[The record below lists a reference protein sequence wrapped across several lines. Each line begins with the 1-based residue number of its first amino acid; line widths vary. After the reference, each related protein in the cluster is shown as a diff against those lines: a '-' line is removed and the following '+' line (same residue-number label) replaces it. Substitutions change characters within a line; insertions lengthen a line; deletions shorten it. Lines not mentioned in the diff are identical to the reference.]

1 MNAIIL
7 NFCKSIFNAHFLI
20 KKLIKNKKYTLKAQF
35 NDVFNAQLNCE
46 LNFQLNSELN
56 PQLINNKTGFDS
68 PSSQT
73 ILNFKF
79 LIFNLIVLL
88 FFVFPV
94 SSFAKNPTATGDSTK
109 YLTAKDTLFI
119 SLDERT
125 GEKIFEHYIAPKQN
139 LYRLARFYGMNEEEL
154 FPYNPTLKSN
164 IVGIG
169 QMIRVP
175 IPNPAIRRF
184 KGDNFKRW
192 KFAPIVIVV
201 KKGDNLFN
209 IAKRMFRM
217 PVDSVMKWNN
227 MTTQTVSIGQRLHV
241 GWMSLDG
248 VPDSLR
254 SMRKEG
260 AEAIRSKMLA
270 DDFKKQKKAVQ
281 QSGAAFWQLKGNA
294 KTDLYCLH
302 RTAKAGTVIAVQN
315 TMNNKTVYTKVIGPM
330 PENVYGHETIIVV
343 APSVAKLLAAKDEKF
358 FVKIKYQ

>member
-1 MNAIIL
+1 MNAL
-7 NFCKSIFNAHFLI
+7 R
-20 KKLIKNKKYTLKAQF
+20 
-35 NDVFNAQLNCE
+35 
-46 LNFQLNSELN
+46 
-56 PQLINNKTGFDS
+56 
-68 PSSQT
+68 

-79 LIFNLIVLL
+79 LIFNLL

-94 SSFAKNPTATGDSTK
+94 ASFAKNPTTTGDSTK

-119 SLDERT
+119 CLDERT
-125 GEKIFEHYIAPKQN
+125 GEKVFEHYIAPKQN

-169 QMIRVP
+169 QKVNVP

-192 KFAPIVIVV
+192 KFAPIVIIV

-227 MTTQTVSIGQRLHV
+227 MTTQTVSVGQRLHV

-260 AEAIRSKMLA
+260 AADIRSKMLA
-270 DDFKKQKKAVQ
+270 DDFKKQKKTVQ
-281 QSGAAFWQLKGNA
+281 ESGAAFWQLKGNA

-358 FVKIKYQ
+358 FVRIKYQ

>member
-7 NFCKSIFNAHFLI
+7 NFCKSIFNSKFLR
-20 KKLIKNKKYTLKAQF
+20 Q
-35 NDVFNAQLNCE
+35 
-46 LNFQLNSELN
+46 
-56 PQLINNKTGFDS
+56 DS
-68 PSSQT
+68 PLA
-73 ILNFKF
+73 IFNFKF
-79 LIFNLIVLL
+79 LILNSFTPLSIVVFL
-88 FFVFPV
+88 FLPLP
-94 SSFAKNPTATGDSTK
+94 SFAKNGKTTGDSTK

-164 IVGIG
+164 VVGIG
-169 QMIRVP
+169 QMVRVP

-192 KFAPIVIVV
+192 KFAPIVIIV

-227 MTTQTVSIGQRLHV
+227 MSNQTVSIGQRLQV
-241 GWMSLDG
+241 GWMSLEG

-254 SMRKEG
+254 SMRKG
-260 AEAIRSKMLA
+260 AEDVRSKMLA
-270 DDFKKQKKAVQ
+270 DDFKKQKKGIQ

-315 TMNNKTVYTKVIGPM
+315 TMTNKTVYAKVIGPM
-330 PENVYGHETIIVV
+330 PENMYGHETIIVV
-343 APSVAKLLAAKDEKF
+343 APSVAKLLGAKDEKF

>member
-1 MNAIIL
+1 MLFRSTEGSRNPLFIVHHLPFIL
-7 NFCKSIFNAHFLI
+7 I
-20 KKLIKNKKYTLKAQF
+20 
-35 NDVFNAQLNCE
+35 
-46 LNFQLNSELN
+46 
-56 PQLINNKTGFDS
+56 
-68 PSSQT
+68 
-73 ILNFKF
+73 
-79 LIFNLIVLL
+79 LL
-88 FFVFPV
+88 FLPLP
-94 SSFAKNPTATGDSTK
+94 SFAKNGKTTGDSTK

-154 FPYNPTLKSN
+154 FPYNSSLKSN
-164 IVGIG
+164 VVSIG
-169 QMIRVP
+169 QVIRVP

-192 KFAPIVIVV
+192 KYAPIVIIV

-241 GWMSLDG
+241 GWMSLEG

-254 SMRKEG
+254 SMRKNMED
-260 AEAIRSKMLA
+260 ARSLMLA
-270 DDFKKQKKAVQ
+270 ADYKKQKKGIQ

-302 RTAKAGTVIAVQN
+302 RTAKIGTVIAVQN
-315 TMNNKTVYTKVIGPM
+315 TMNNKTVYAKVIGPM

-343 APSVAKLLAAKDEKF
+343 APSVAKLLGAKDEKF

>member
-1 MNAIIL
+1 MDAII
-7 NFCKSIFNAHFLI
+7 KSIKSISNSQSTIKLRHF
-20 KKLIKNKKYTLKAQF
+20 KAEKGNYTEGSSKLLCL
-35 NDVFNAQLNCE
+35 V
-46 LNFQLNSELN
+46 
-56 PQLINNKTGFDS
+56 
-68 PSSQT
+68 
-73 ILNFKF
+73 IL
-79 LIFNLIVLL
+79 VLL
-88 FFVFPV
+88 FLPLP
-94 SSFAKNPTATGDSTK
+94 SFAKSGRTTGDSTK

-164 IVGIG
+164 VMGIG

-192 KFAPIVIVV
+192 KYAPIVIIV

-227 MTTQTVSIGQRLHV
+227 MTTETVSIGQRLHV
-241 GWMSLDG
+241 GWMSLEG

-254 SMRKEG
+254 GLRKNMEN
-260 AEAIRSKMLA
+260 ARSRMLA
-270 DDFKKQKKAVQ
+270 DDYKKQKKATQ

-302 RTAKAGTVIAVQN
+302 RTAKVGTVIAVQN
-315 TMNNKTVYTKVIGPM
+315 TMNNKTVYAKVIGPM

-343 APSVAKLLAAKDEKF
+343 APSVAKLLGAKDEKF

>member
-7 NFCKSIFNAHFLI
+7 NVNKIKSSIQSLKIFKFSA
-20 KKLIKNKKYTLKAQF
+20 KMREYTEGS
-35 NDVFNAQLNCE
+35 LNRSFII
-46 LNFQLNSELN
+46 L
-56 PQLINNKTGFDS
+56 
-68 PSSQT
+68 PSSF
-73 ILNFKF
+73 I
-79 LIFNLIVLL
+79 IILL
-88 FFVFPV
+88 FLPLPN
-94 SSFAKNPTATGDSTK
+94 FANNGKATGDSTK

-154 FPYNPTLKSN
+154 FPYNPKLKSN
-164 IVGIG
+164 VVSIG

-192 KFAPIVIVV
+192 KYAPIVIVV

-227 MTTQTVSIGQRLHV
+227 MTTQTVSVGQRLHV

-254 SMRKEG
+254 SMRPNMED
-260 AEAIRSKMLA
+260 IRSRMLA
-270 DDFKKQKKAVQ
+270 DDYKKQKKTVQ

-302 RTAKAGTVIAVQN
+302 RTAKIGTVIAVQN
-315 TMNNKTVYTKVIGPM
+315 TMNNKTVYAKVIGPM

-343 APSVAKLLAAKDEKF
+343 APSVAKLLGAKDEKF

>member
-1 MNAIIL
+1 MDAII
-7 NFCKSIFNAHFLI
+7 KSIKSISNIKLGHFKA
-20 KKLIKNKKYTLKAQF
+20 KKVNYTEGSRKPLF
-35 NDVFNAQLNCE
+35 IIPHLSF
-46 LNFQLNSELN
+46 
-56 PQLINNKTGFDS
+56 I
-68 PSSQT
+68 
-73 ILNFKF
+73 
-79 LIFNLIVLL
+79 LIFL
-88 FFVFPV
+88 FLPLP
-94 SSFAKNPTATGDSTK
+94 SFAKNGKTTGDSTK

-164 IVGIG
+164 VVGIG

-192 KFAPIVIVV
+192 KYAPIVIIV

-227 MTTQTVSIGQRLHV
+227 MTTQTVNIGQRLQV

-254 SMRKEG
+254 SIRKNMEDV
-260 AEAIRSKMLA
+260 RSRMLA
-270 DDFKKQKKAVQ
+270 EDYKKQKKATQ
-281 QSGAAFWQLKGNA
+281 QSGAAFWQLRGNA

-302 RTAKAGTVIAVQN
+302 RTAKVGTVIAVQN
-315 TMNNKTVYTKVIGPM
+315 TMNNKTVYAKVIGPM

-343 APSVAKLLAAKDEKF
+343 APSVAKLLGAKDEKF

>member
-1 MNAIIL
+1 MNAIIS
-7 NFCKSIFNAHFLI
+7 NFCKSIFNAYFLI
-20 KKLIKNKKYTLKAQF
+20 NSSIKESIKSKKYVLKT
-35 NDVFNAQLNCE
+35 QLNNE
-46 LNFQLNSELN
+46 LNS
-56 PQLINNKTGFDS
+56 QLISNKTGLNS
-68 PSSQT
+68 LPAQA

-79 LIFNLIVLL
+79 LIFNSITPLSIFL
-88 FFVFPV
+88 FLTFPL
-94 SSFAKNPTATGDSTK
+94 SSFAKNPMATGDSTK

-119 SLDERT
+119 GLDERT

-164 IVGIG
+164 VVSIG
-169 QMIRVP
+169 QKINVP

-192 KFAPIVIVV
+192 KYAPIVIIV

-260 AEAIRSKMLA
+260 AAEIRSKMLA
-270 DDFKKQKKAVQ
+270 DDFKKQKKATQ
-281 QSGAAFWQLKGNA
+281 ESGAAFWQLKGNA

-315 TMNNKTVYTKVIGPM
+315 TMNNKTVYAKVIAPM

-358 FVKIKYQ
+358 FVRIKYQ